1 MATGFPPFPKF
12 DVSDQSSIGQRWKKW
27 IQRFEN
33 FVLAMGI
40 TRNDRKRAILLHYG
54 GDEVYNI
61 FDTLAD
67 TGGPNDYDAA
77 KTKLTEHFNPKKN
90 LEFEIYKFRQAKQQS
105 SEIMDSY
112 HTRLRQLAEN
122 CEFEDVDR
130 EIKSQVI
137 QGCES
142 SRLRRKALREPD
154 LTLQQIL
161 DSARAMEVSQL
172 QASGMEDHKSQD
184 VHLNAANRKVNS
196 SKQRKQREPTKNG
209 HFSKQCRSGQKQ
221 DTRNFNRTPKSKKPG
236 VNNLDND
243 SSDEEYAFG
252 LQLNATK
259 SLPIANVK
267 INGIKV
273 DMLVD
278 SGASVTVMD
287 ESTFE
292 RVSRKKPIKLSKSN
306 AKVHAYGM
314 KAALPIRGKFRAEI
328 ESKLRI
334 IDTEILVVKSA
345 SGCLLSCNDAQKLGL
360 IPITINAVD
369 QNENTDQPS
378 ILTRF
383 ADRFE
388 GIGKLKDFQVKL
400 HIDET
405 VKPVAQPHRR
415 IPFHRRK
422 KLEQELKKLEEM
434 DIIEKVDG
442 PTPWVSPILVAPK
455 PKNPDQV
462 RVFIQQTIEG
472 IPGTRNISDDI
483 IVYGKSQ
490 EEHDSS
496 LQLLLSRLRERNLT
510 LNKDKCEFNKRKL
523 EFFGFI
529 FSENGISADPKKVEA
544 IKHAENPKNASEM
557 RSFLG
562 MANYCAR
569 FIKDFATISQPLRE
583 LTKKNQRWTWEKKHE
598 QAIQNIKDAL
608 TSSAVMS
615 YFVPSKRTEVI
626 VDASPVGL
634 GAILTQIDGNGNRKV
649 ISYGNHKPLELIFGN
664 PASKPPARI
673 ERWALRL
680 QPYDFH
686 IKYKPGKFNLSD
698 YISRHPIRQ
707 ENDKSFSVENCIN
720 FVVQT
725 NIPKSMTLDEIQKAS
740 DKDVL
745 IRDIRDAVRSG
756 SWVVFKKSTRPD
768 WQSVYK
774 LKDELTVSHTGI
786 VLRKDKLFVPHSLRK
801 HVISLAH
808 EGHQG
813 IVKTKSLLRE
823 KVWFPGIDKQVE
835 STLKNCLP
843 CQVTTETKHLEPL
856 KMSPL
861 PSGPW
866 TELSMDFCGP
876 FPSGDYLMVVMD
888 EYSRY
893 PIVDFLKSTSAK
905 AVIPKLD
912 KIFAEFGIPKV
923 LKTDN
928 GPLF

>member
-12 DVSDQSSIGQRWKKW
+12 DVSDQNSIGQRWKKW

-33 FVLAMGI
+33 FVLAMGV
-40 TRNDRKRAILLHYG
+40 TRNDRKRAMLLHYG

-90 LEFEIYKFRQAKQQS
+90 VEFEIYKFRQAKQNS
-105 SEIMDSY
+105 SETMDSY

-122 CEFEDVDR
+122 CEFEDIDR

-172 QASGMEDHKSQD
+172 QAFDRPCPAKGKAC
-184 VHLNAANRKVNS
+184 NKC
-196 SKQRKQREPTKNG
+196 KKIG
-209 HFSKQCRSGQKQ
+209 HFAKQCRSGQKQ
-221 DTRNFNRTPKSKKPG
+221 DTKNFNRTSRTRKPL

-252 LQLNATK
+252 LSLNATK
-259 SLPIANVK
+259 SLLIADVK
-267 INGIKV
+267 INGIEV
-273 DMLVD
+273 GMLVD

-306 AKVHAYGM
+306 AKVHAYGT
-314 KAALPIRGKFRAEI
+314 KAALPIKGKFRAEL

-334 IDTEILVVKSA
+334 IDTEIFVVKSA
-345 SGCLLSCNDAQKLGL
+345 SGCLLSCADAQKLGL
-360 IPITINAVD
+360 ISITINAVD
-369 QNENTDQPS
+369 QDETTDQSS
-378 ILTRF
+378 ILTKF

-388 GIGKLKDFQVKL
+388 GIRKMEDFQVKL

-422 KLEQELKKLEEM
+422 KLELELKKLEEM

-462 RVFIQQTIEG
+462 RVCIDMRRANEAILRERHLMPTIDELITDLNGAKVFSKLDLNKDYHQLELAPESRYITTFSSHVGLFRYKRLIFGVNSAAEVFQAVIQQTIEG
-472 IPGTRNISDDI
+472 IHGTRNISDDI
-483 IVYGKSQ
+483 IVFGKSQ
-490 EEHDSS
+490 EEHDKS
-496 LQLLLSRLRERNLT
+496 LKSLLTRLRERNLT

-544 IKHAENPKNASEM
+544 IKHAENPRNASEM

-583 LTKKNQRWTWEKKHE
+583 LTKKNQR
-598 QAIQNIKDAL
+598 
-608 TSSAVMS
+608 
-615 YFVPSKRTEVI
+615 
-626 VDASPVGL
+626 
-634 GAILTQIDGNGNRKV
+634 
-649 ISYGNHKPLELIFGN
+649 
-664 PASKPPARI
+664 
-673 ERWALRL
+673 
-680 QPYDFH
+680 
-686 IKYKPGKFNLSD
+686 
-698 YISRHPIRQ
+698 
-707 ENDKSFSVENCIN
+707 
-720 FVVQT
+720 
-725 NIPKSMTLDEIQKAS
+725 
-740 DKDVL
+740 
-745 IRDIRDAVRSG
+745 
-756 SWVVFKKSTRPD
+756 
-768 WQSVYK
+768 
-774 LKDELTVSHTGI
+774 
-786 VLRKDKLFVPHSLRK
+786 
-801 HVISLAH
+801 
-808 EGHQG
+808 
-813 IVKTKSLLRE
+813 
-823 KVWFPGIDKQVE
+823 
-835 STLKNCLP
+835 
-843 CQVTTETKHLEPL
+843 
-856 KMSPL
+856 
-861 PSGPW
+861 
-866 TELSMDFCGP
+866 
-876 FPSGDYLMVVMD
+876 
-888 EYSRY
+888 
-893 PIVDFLKSTSAK
+893 
-905 AVIPKLD
+905 
-912 KIFAEFGIPKV
+912 
-923 LKTDN
+923 
-928 GPLF
+928 

>member
-40 TRNDRKRAILLHYG
+40 TRNDRKRAMLLHYG

-90 LEFEIYKFRQAKQQS
+90 LEFEIYKFRQAKKRS
-105 SEIMDSY
+105 GEIMDSY
-112 HTRLRQLAEN
+112 HKRLWQLAEN
-122 CEFEDVDR
+122 CEFEVVDK
-130 EIKSQVI
+130 EIKSQII

-154 LTLQQIL
+154 LTLQQNL

-196 SKQRKQREPTKNG
+196 SKQRKQREPTSKCRNCGKEWPHKDRPCPAKDKACNKCKKIG
-209 HFSKQCRSGQKQ
+209 HFAKQCRSGQKQ

-236 VNNLDND
+236 VNNLDNG

-252 LQLNATK
+252 LQICATK

-306 AKVHAYGM
+306 AKVHAYGT

-345 SGCLLSCNDAQKLGL
+345 SGCLLSCADAQKLGL
-360 IPITINAVD
+360 ISITINAVD
-369 QNENTDQPS
+369 QNERTDQSS
-378 ILTRF
+378 ILMRF

-422 KLEQELKKLEEM
+422 ELEQELKKLEEM

-462 RVFIQQTIEG
+462 RVCIDMRRANKAILRERHVMPTIDELVTDLNEAKIFSKLDLNKGYHQLELAPESRYITTFSSHVGLFRYKRLIFGVNSAAEVFQAVIQQTIEG

-490 EEHDSS
+490 EEHDNS
-496 LQLLLSRLRERNLT
+496 LQLLLTRLRERNLT
-510 LNKDKCEFNKRKL
+510 LNKDRCEFNKRKL
-523 EFFGFI
+523 VFFGFF

-544 IKHAENPKNASEM
+544 IKHA
-557 RSFLG
+557 
-562 MANYCAR
+562 
-569 FIKDFATISQPLRE
+569 
-583 LTKKNQRWTWEKKHE
+583 
-598 QAIQNIKDAL
+598 
-608 TSSAVMS
+608 
-615 YFVPSKRTEVI
+615 
-626 VDASPVGL
+626 
-634 GAILTQIDGNGNRKV
+634 
-649 ISYGNHKPLELIFGN
+649 
-664 PASKPPARI
+664 
-673 ERWALRL
+673 
-680 QPYDFH
+680 
-686 IKYKPGKFNLSD
+686 
-698 YISRHPIRQ
+698 
-707 ENDKSFSVENCIN
+707 
-720 FVVQT
+720 
-725 NIPKSMTLDEIQKAS
+725 
-740 DKDVL
+740 
-745 IRDIRDAVRSG
+745 
-756 SWVVFKKSTRPD
+756 
-768 WQSVYK
+768 
-774 LKDELTVSHTGI
+774 
-786 VLRKDKLFVPHSLRK
+786 
-801 HVISLAH
+801 
-808 EGHQG
+808 
-813 IVKTKSLLRE
+813 
-823 KVWFPGIDKQVE
+823 
-835 STLKNCLP
+835 
-843 CQVTTETKHLEPL
+843 
-856 KMSPL
+856 
-861 PSGPW
+861 
-866 TELSMDFCGP
+866 
-876 FPSGDYLMVVMD
+876 
-888 EYSRY
+888 
-893 PIVDFLKSTSAK
+893 
-905 AVIPKLD
+905 
-912 KIFAEFGIPKV
+912 
-923 LKTDN
+923 
-928 GPLF
+928 